1 MSDLLRINRRIN
13 YLEEKINTIQVPE
26 KVAVHTP
33 DTDTKQQLSYI
44 QQELET
50 LKKVMTALQ
59 VRMET
64 RMSDLEQNAAT
75 LLDRIVMIKEKLQ
88 PSFDAQGFEL
98 RLSALE
104 HNIHVGIGSS

>member
-13 YLEEKINTIQVPE
+13 YLEDKINTIQVPE

-33 DTDTKQQLSYI
+33 DIETKQQLTYI

-50 LKKVMTALQ
+50 LKQIVTSLQ
-59 VRMET
+59 IRFDARV
-64 RMSDLEQNAAT
+64 SDLEQNAAT
-75 LLDRIVMIKEKLQ
+75 LLDRIVTIKEKLQ
-88 PSFDAQGFEL
+88 PSFDAHGFEL
-98 RLSALE
+98 RLAALE

>member
-50 LKKVMTALQ
+50 LKQVVTALQ
-59 VRMET
+59 VRLES
-64 RMSDLEQNAAT
+64 RMSNIENNAAT

-88 PSFDAQGFEL
+88 PSFDAHGFEL
-98 RLSALE
+98 RLAALE